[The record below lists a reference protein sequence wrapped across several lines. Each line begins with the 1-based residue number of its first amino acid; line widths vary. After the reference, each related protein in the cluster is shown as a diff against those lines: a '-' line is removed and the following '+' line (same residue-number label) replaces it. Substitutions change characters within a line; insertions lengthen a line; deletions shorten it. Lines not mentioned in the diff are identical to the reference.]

1 MDLTHFIQHIKT
13 SPEEV
18 EFEQVMALIEMY
30 YDFTPTTFMNG
41 ELRNEENQN
50 NGSCKI
56 FSFALLN
63 GLSEEET
70 LACFGAYYRNDVLN
84 HPEGD
89 DHQNIRNFMKYGW
102 QGVQFEA
109 PALRSKNPE

>member
-1 MDLTHFIQHIKT
+1 MDLANFIQWMKQ

-18 EFEQVMALIEMY
+18 EFEQVMALIDAY
-30 YDFTPTTFMNG
+30 YEFTPTAFMNG
-41 ELRNEENQN
+41 ELHNDANQN

-63 GLSEEET
+63 GLAEEET
-70 LACFGAYYRNDVLN
+70 LSCFGAYYREVREN
-84 HPEGD
+84 PTGT

-109 PALRSKNPE
+109 PALRSKSQE